1 MHVFVLRRY
10 VWILMHDMYVDKY
23 THLLSDA
30 PWLHSRRPGALYSII
45 EYELLLL
52 SSSSSSS
59 CVPY

>member
-1 MHVFVLRRY
+1 
-10 VWILMHDMYVDKY
+10 MHDMYVDKY